1 MLVNFEHVKGS
12 SMMSGLGGI
21 LSLYLGISIA
31 MVFEILEFLLDLL
44 GNFLNW
50 TQGKPLGR
58 KYMMF

>member
-1 MLVNFEHVKGS
+1 MFKGS
-12 SMMSGLGGI
+12 SMMSGVGGI